1 MKPLSTYSDTRSQ
14 TSSIYGGDTFGLRLE
29 DLTILDVM
37 LMRREM
43 MMVTMI
49 ESMMVTLM

>member
-1 MKPLSTYSDTRSQ
+1 MEK
-14 TSSIYGGDTFGLRLE
+14 
-29 DLTILDVM
+29 LTILDVM
-37 LMRREM
+37 LMGREM

>member
-1 MKPLSTYSDTRSQ
+1 MENLA
-14 TSSIYGGDTFGLRLE
+14 
-29 DLTILDVM
+29 ILDVM